1 MRVARSVSASLI
13 LLAAVA
19 PIVASAQA
27 PKSAAAGAR
36 RSARPAP
43 ATALPLKFV
52 GPPTTGAITAR
63 DLMSRLYRFADD
75 TMMGRLAGTP
85 WNDKGTDFIAAELK
99 RLGLEAAGENG
110 TYFQNAL
117 IKRDVSSETSLRV
130 GTQSFELWKE
140 FVPRD
145 QGVMPR
151 PVDGAVAIF
160 GGTFGDSASYLS
172 VDQAA
177 GKVVVMRTGRS
188 DDGKPDHI
196 RINRFQL
203 TQRYR
208 NAAAIAVV
216 SVDYMPAGYIESVY
230 KQSGVTEKREADTS
244 RVPLYFYITNAV
256 AKAMIGGDADSAKTG
271 QAGVPV
277 QADVRISEVTA
288 PGRNVIAILRGSDP
302 KLRSEYVAIGAHND
316 HIGFNTEPVEHD
328 SLFAFMRVAAP
339 QGADNPP
346 PKPTAAD
353 WARINA
359 MKDSM
364 RALRP
369 ARIDSIYNGADDDGS
384 GSMSVLEIAE
394 RFATAKV
401 RPKRSLLFIWHVGE
415 ELGLFG
421 SEYFTDHPTVP
432 RESIVAELNM
442 DMVGRGGTD
451 DYTGVTKDGAAIHG
465 GAGYVQL
472 VGARRL
478 STELGDL
485 VERVNRTQRVGLKF
499 DYSLDADGHPQ
510 NIYCRSDHYEYARYG
525 IPIVFF
531 TTGGHADYHQVT
543 DEPQYINY
551 DRMAQISKLVQSSAT
566 EIANLGHRVVVDK
579 PKPDPHGR
587 CQQ

>member
-1 MRVARSVSASLI
+1 MRFARSVLPSLC
-13 LLAAVA
+13 LLAVTA
-19 PIVASAQA
+19 PVMLPAQA
-27 PKSAAAGAR
+27 PKTAAAGR
-36 RSARPAP
+36 HRSTPPAAP
-43 ATALPLKFV
+43 AALPLKFV

-63 DLMSRLYRFADD
+63 DLMTRLYRFADD
-75 TMMGRLAGTP
+75 SMMGRLAGTP
-85 WNDKGTDFIAAELK
+85 WNDKGTDFIAAEVK
-99 RLGLEAAGENG
+99 RLGLEPAGENG
-110 TYFQNAL
+110 TYFQSAL
-117 IKRDVSSETSLRV
+117 IKREVSSETTMRV
-130 GTQSFELWKE
+130 GSQSFQLWKE

-145 QGVMPR
+145 QGVKPR
-151 PVDGAVAIF
+151 AVDGAVAIF
-160 GGTFGDSASYLS
+160 GGTFGDTASYLP

-177 GKVVVMRTGRS
+177 GKFVVMRTGRAT
-188 DDGKPDHI
+188 DGKPDHN

-203 TQRYR
+203 TQRYMT
-208 NAAAIAVV
+208 AAAIAVV
-216 SVDYMPAGYIESVY
+216 SVDYMPDGYIAHTYQEAN
-230 KQSGVTEKREADTS
+230 VTEKHEADTA
-244 RVPLYFYITNAV
+244 RVPLYFYITTGI
-256 AKAMIGGDADSAKTG
+256 AKAMLGVDADSTKTG
-271 QAGVPV
+271 HAGVAV
-277 QADVRISEVTA
+277 NADLRISEVTA

-302 KLRSEYVAIGAHND
+302 KLRGEYVAIGAHND
-316 HIGFNTEPVEHD
+316 HIGFSTEPAEHD
-328 SLFAFMRVAAP
+328 SVYAFMHIAAP
-339 QGADNPP
+339 QGADNAP

-359 MKDSM
+359 MKDSL

-369 ARIDSIYNGADDDGS
+369 ARMDSIYNGADDDGS

-394 RFATAKV
+394 RFATDPV
-401 RPKRSLLFIWHVGE
+401 RPKRSILFIWHVGE

-442 DMVGRGGTD
+442 DMVGRGSASD
-451 DYTGVTKDGAAIHG
+451 FTGVTKAGDAIHG
-465 GAGYVQL
+465 GEGYVQL

-478 STELGDL
+478 STELGNE
-485 VERVNRTQRVGLKF
+485 VERINRTRHFGLRF

-551 DRMAQISKLVQSSAT
+551 DRMAQIARLVQASAVD
-566 EIANLGHRVVVDK
+566 IANLSHRVVVDK